1 MRTSVLLTGL
11 VFTGPLLSLPAV
23 AQTSDLRALE
33 NGYGNGRRLE
43 NQPFTPTT
51 RDANGNRLIVNGI
64 IQYDEANTNYSQSSS
79 NGGSLLSNNSLLTT
93 QGTAT
98 ATAIGN
104 LLSVTVSGSHNT
116 VILNSRQDNSGNVSA
131 VLNGR
136 KTTGE

>member
-11 VFTGPLLSLPAV
+11 VFTGPLLSLPAL

-64 IQYDEANTNYSQSSS
+64 IQYDEANSSYSQSSA
-79 NGGSLLSNNSLLTT
+79 NGGSLMSNNSLLTT

>member
-1 MRTSVLLTGL
+1 MRTTVLLTGL
-11 VFTGPLLSLPAV
+11 VFTGPLLALPAV

-64 IQYDEANTNYSQSSS
+64 IQYDDANSRYSQSSS
-79 NGGSLLSNNSLLTT
+79 NGGSLLSNNNLPTT

-104 LLSVTVSGSHNT
+104 LLAVTVSGSHNT
-116 VILNSRQDNSGNVSA
+116 VILNSRQYNSGNVSA

>member
-1 MRTSVLLTGL
+1 MRTTVLLTGL
-11 VFTGPLLSLPAV
+11 VFSGPLLSLPAV

-43 NQPFTPTT
+43 SQPFTPTT

-64 IQYDEANTNYSQSSS
+64 IQYDDANSRYSQSSS

-116 VILNSRQDNSGNVSA
+116 VILNSRQDNSGTVTA

>member
-1 MRTSVLLTGL
+1 MRTTVLLTGL
-11 VFTGPLLSLPAV
+11 VFSSPLLALPAA

-64 IQYDEANTNYSQSSS
+64 IQYDDANSRYTQSSS

>member
-51 RDANGNRLIVNGI
+51 RDASGNRLIVNGI
-64 IQYDEANTNYSQSSS
+64 IQYDDANTSYSQSSA

>member
-64 IQYDEANTNYSQSSS
+64 IQYDDANTSYSQSSS

>member
-1 MRTSVLLTGL
+1 MRKPYLLT
-11 VFTGPLLSLPAV
+11 SLAFSCPFVAFAAT

-33 NGYGNGRRLE
+33 NGYGNSRRLE

-64 IQYDEANTNYSQSSS
+64 IQYDDANNRYSPS
-79 NGGSLLSNNSLLTT
+79 NGSGGTLVAAPDALTT
-93 QGTAT
+93 QGMAT

-116 VILNSRQDNSGNVSA
+116 VILNSRQDNSGTVSA